1 MNKVIKF
8 FVLVFMQFLLSVSLY
23 AQKDVTQFLGI
34 PVDGSKPEMIKKLK
48 EKGFVSS
55 TSDKDVLVGEF
66 NGEEVNIYIVTDNN
80 KVWRIMVCDISSRD
94 EQQIRIRFNKLIQQF
109 QNNKSYVDLPES
121 IISKYIISENEKIS
135 YEMTVHNKQYTA
147 SFYQKTKELYSID
160 IEQDNLD
167 KLELLNDTI
176 DLEQRMLLFHKRA
189 SLISMRI
196 SEIGNDE
203 YLNKNVWFRIG
214 RDSRGF
220 FIAMY
225 YDNEYNR
232 AKGEDL

>member
-109 QNNKSYVDLPES
+109 QNNNRYVDLPES

-147 SFYQKTKELYSID
+147 SFYQKTNELYSI
-160 IEQDNLD
+160 
-167 KLELLNDTI
+167 
-176 DLEQRMLLFHKRA
+176 
-189 SLISMRI
+189 
-196 SEIGNDE
+196 GN
-203 YLNKNVWFRIG
+203 F
-214 RDSRGF
+214 
-220 FIAMY
+220 
-225 YDNEYNR
+225 
-232 AKGEDL
+232 